1 MSMDA
6 CIPDYV
12 VNIKT
17 HRPMSPIQ
25 RVARVLGL
33 LSCNNHNERENWEKE
48 CTAFDVVVLFDTRP
62 NYAYYAEKIE
72 KACKNTTRLVL
83 YFWNP
88 ISYSSDFKKLSP
100 RWELCTFSKDDA
112 STYKMRYVETFYNPQ
127 WPEYQSIEITND
139 VFFIG
144 TEKGRGQILS
154 NVKAELL
161 LRDLLPDFRIANNR
175 KAFYSKKYSRY
186 LPYQDVI
193 KLIHRSRA
201 ILEILQSGQ
210 TGLSLR
216 CMESLYF
223 NKKLITNNESI
234 RQSILYSP
242 DRVFIIGLDSWDNL
256 KEFLNNP
263 IAPPNQELKDSFSF
277 DALINRIIN
286 KQEYNYSHE

>member
-1 MSMDA
+1 MSMET

-17 HRPMSPIQ
+17 HRSMSCIQ

-33 LSCNNHNERENWEKE
+33 LSSNNHNERENWEKE
-48 CTAFDVVVLFDTRP
+48 CTAFDVIILFDTRP

-100 RWELCTFSKDDA
+100 RWELCTFSRDDA
-112 STYKMRYVETFYNPQ
+112 FAYKMRYVETFYNPQ
-127 WPEYQSIEITND
+127 WPEYQSKEITND

-144 TEKGRGQILS
+144 TEKGRGEILS
-154 NVKAELL
+154 KVKSELQS
-161 LRDLLPDFRIANNR
+161 RDLRPDFRIADNR
-175 KAFYSKKYSRY
+175 KALYSKKYSRY
-186 LPYQDVI
+186 LPYQEVI
-193 KLIHRSRA
+193 KLIHKSRA
-201 ILEILQSGQ
+201 ILEILQTGQ

-223 NKKLITNNESI
+223 NKKLITNNVSI
-234 RQSILYSP
+234 RQSVLYSP
-242 DRVFIIGLDSWDNL
+242 DRVFIIGIDTWDNIE
-256 KEFLNNP
+256 EFLFRP
-263 IAPPNQELKDSFSF
+263 IAPISQKLKDSFSF
-277 DALINRIIN
+277 DALITRIVN
-286 KQEYNYSHE
+286 KQEFNYSHE